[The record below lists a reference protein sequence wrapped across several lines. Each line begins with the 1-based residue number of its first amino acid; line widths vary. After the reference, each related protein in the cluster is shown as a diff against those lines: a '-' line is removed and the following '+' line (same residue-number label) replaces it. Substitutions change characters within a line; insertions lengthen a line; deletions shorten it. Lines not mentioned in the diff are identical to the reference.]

1 MKCINKKLF
10 IHIITVFI
18 LITVLVGCSKKNS
31 KTTIETVDSNRDIP
45 TKVAIVVQP
54 ESENDIAYKSALSIY
69 REKEYMAKND
79 KNTNT
84 EIELFIL
91 PKNFENNKSETG
103 KIFEK
108 LLKDKSIN
116 VAIFSAN
123 KKGLLKYAERIKKE
137 RKDII
142 TISAN
147 LAENEEDLIRT
158 FDLNFKPRYSN
169 RAKKI
174 VEMSKVLGAEKFVTF
189 ISNEDR
195 NNDEKMNLYGEIKKY
210 TKNMNLSM
218 IEISIPNDVNE
229 VQKKSFLSNKI
240 DELIRMY
247 GNDINIYT
255 FDSNLDKV
263 LLSKIFSKKFIVS
276 EFSKPNITKE
286 MMDFYELNYITRY
299 SENYYW
305 MNSEIIGYMSKN
317 GFEKR
322 IGSVSANADSFVI
335 RYATELGINLNAK
348 DAKIKTAYNSYF
360 LEKVSKVRC
369 NIEAAFIN
377 KNNKIGNFKYIEPD
391 QIVY

>member
-10 IHIITVFI
+10 IHIITIFI
-18 LITVLVGCSKKNS
+18 LVIVLVGCSKKNS
-31 KTTIETVDSNRDIP
+31 KTIETVDSERDIP

-54 ESENDIAYKSALSIY
+54 ESENDIAYKSALSIF

-79 KNTNT
+79 KNTKT
-84 EIELFIL
+84 EVELFTL
-91 PKNFENNKSETG
+91 PKNFENNKSETN

-108 LLKDKSIN
+108 LLKDKNIN

-123 KKGLLKYAERIKKE
+123 RKGLLKYAEKIKKE

-147 LAENEEDLIRT
+147 LAENEENLIRT
-158 FDLNFKPRYSN
+158 FDLNFKSRYSN
-169 RAKKI
+169 RGKKI
-174 VEMSKVLGAEKFVTF
+174 VEMSKILGAEKFVTF
-189 ISNEDR
+189 ISEDDK
-195 NNDEKMNLYGEIKKY
+195 NDDEKINLYNEIKKY
-210 TKNMNLSM
+210 AKDMDISM

-247 GNDINIYT
+247 GNNINIYT

-263 LLSKIFSKKFIVS
+263 LFSKIFNKKFIIS
-276 EFSKPNITKE
+276 EFSKPNVTKE
-286 MMDFYELNYITRY
+286 MMNFYGLNYITRY

-305 MNSEIIGYMSKN
+305 MNSEIIGYMNKN

-322 IGSVSANADSFVI
+322 IGSVSANSDSFVI

-348 DAKIKTAYNSYF
+348 GAKIKTAYNSYF

-369 NIEAAFIN
+369 NVEAAFIN
-377 KNNKIGNFKYIEPD
+377 RNNSIGNFKYIEPD